1 LSRPSETACTRATF
15 TEDSV
20 CLSRYDSHQQKALMV
35 YFMAAELA
43 ALGGTDY
50 TRELGPDGSLA
61 PASACNAELTPY
73 QRDLARLLIAQNN
86 AADAGAVLP
95 EDAALPDEIACLA
108 LQPPAMLD
116 SMELTLLC
124 LLGRHAAWPQVNV

>member
-1 LSRPSETACTRATF
+1 MSRPSISACTRATF

-61 PASACNAELTPY
+61 PASACLRDLTPY

-86 AADAGAVLP
+86 AADSGVILP
-95 EDAALPDEIACLA
+95 ADAALPDEIKCLE
-108 LQPPAMLD
+108 LQTSAMLD
-116 SMELTLLC
+116 AMELTLLC
-124 LLGRHAAWPQVNV
+124 LLGRHAAWPQVDL

>member
-1 LSRPSETACTRATF
+1 
-15 TEDSV
+15 
-20 CLSRYDSHQQKALMV
+20 MV